1 MANPGPATT
10 VANHPSN
17 LSTNQALRLLAS
29 FQGVNVNAGGDTVL
43 PIINTDRYS
52 VSNVVFTNASVSL
65 TTALAGVFTAPNAGG
80 TAIVANAALSAM
92 TSASV
97 VSQRTVASTAASA
110 SAVGVA
116 STGVS
121 SSTRETNTALTRGS
135 SSALMTNDS
144 SKGNLESKTLFSG
157 FVALECIIK

>member
-17 LSTNQALRLLAS
+17 LATNQAIRLLAS
-29 FQGVNVNAGGDTVL
+29 YQGVNVNAAGDTVL
-43 PIINTDRYS
+43 PINNTSSYS

-65 TTALAGVFTAPNAGG
+65 TTALAGVFTAPSAGG

-97 VSQRTVASTAASA
+97 VSQRTVATTAAQTSQNLYVN
-110 SAVGVA
+110 VGTVQGA
-116 STGVS
+116 AATMDVFVYGYD
-121 SSTRETNTALTRGS
+121 LTF
-135 SSALMTNDS
+135 LP
-144 SKGNLESKTLFSG
+144 
-157 FVALECIIK
+157 

>member
-17 LSTNQALRLLAS
+17 LATNQAIRLLAS
-29 FQGVNVNAGGDTVL
+29 YQGVNVNAGGDTVL
-43 PIINTDRYS
+43 PINNTSSYS

-65 TTALAGVFTAPNAGG
+65 TTALAGVFTAPSAGG

-97 VSQRTVASTAASA
+97 VSQRTVATTAAQTSQNLYVN
-110 SAVGVA
+110 VGTPQGAAATMDVFVY
-116 STGVS
+116 GYD
-121 SSTRETNTALTRGS
+121 LTF
-135 SSALMTNDS
+135 LP
-144 SKGNLESKTLFSG
+144 
-157 FVALECIIK
+157 